1 MWKEV
6 KRWVSGR
13 LAGTDAF
20 LMSCL
25 IVFWGSSFVVV
36 KEAMQEGLTPVAV
49 ATFRFLTAGVLFL
62 IALLLAKN
70 RRRNFKVLVERRDLP
85 TLLVLALTGITF
97 FFIIQY
103 TGIQMASASIAAI
116 VVCLLSPI
124 LISVLSARIF
134 KERLVKRQIL
144 GIGIA
149 AAGTFIV
156 IAGSSPSIQGSKDF
170 LFGTLILLL
179 TPLLWATYSLL
190 GKKLMEKYDAF
201 LVVAYVN
208 MIGGLCL
215 LPFSLAENSFYRIVS
230 MNQYEW
236 LAILYLSFTCS
247 LMGYYI
253 WFYVLKKVGAA
264 VTSTFLFV
272 EPLIT
277 AMFAVT
283 FVGEKL
289 NLLIVAGGLLIFSGV
304 YLVTKKKP

>member
-1 MWKEV
+1 MTTNV
-6 KRWVSGR
+6 PAAAIPIPRICLFARRSLNI
-13 LAGTDAF
+13 LAERTEIRIG
-20 LMSCL
+20 
-25 IVFWGSSFVVV
+25 
-36 KEAMQEGLTPVAV
+36 
-49 ATFRFLTAGVLFL
+49 
-62 IALLLAKN
+62 
-70 RRRNFKVLVERRDLP
+70 ERRH
-85 TLLVLALTGITF
+85 TT
-97 FFIIQY
+97 
-103 TGIQMASASIAAI
+103 IAAI
-116 VVCLLSPI
+116 EALAICMPVYWMMKKKVIPVRARTSNVGKSLLST
-124 LISVLSARIF
+124 R
-134 KERLVKRQIL
+134 
-144 GIGIA
+144 
-149 AAGTFIV
+149 
-156 IAGSSPSIQGSKDF
+156 
-170 LFGTLILLL
+170 TLKFRFLLL

-215 LPFSLAENSFYRIVS
+215 LPFSLAENSFHRIAS